1 MKEVSNPVF
10 FSSPKRGPTVESLVK
25 RSKSLLFTNNI
36 SFFFFYSPPHQNE
49 KQILFTC
56 VPLLWVSAPRLWYFL
71 QSWKLIFVFLAVC
84 WVCVL
89 FCVTKKKP
97 RIFFYFILLFSL
109 IRCPISTCMIAY
121 WCWQT
126 PSIGSLRTGSG
137 TVWPALTAWGSL
149 PSHGMEDGLCW
160 TLFKRY
166 LGLKSLLLFV
176 WFWLVFNIDTAV
188 SF

>member
-1 MKEVSNPVF
+1 MSMCTSAREYNCGVPLSD
-10 FSSPKRGPTVESLVK
+10 K

-36 SFFFFYSPPHQNE
+36 SFFFFLQPTSPEWKTNTFYLCATALSFSTE
-49 KQILFTC
+49 T
-56 VPLLWVSAPRLWYFL
+56 LWYFL